1 MVDVNE
7 QTGSVTYATITQRN
21 LQLLIM
27 HLGPSIRLREL
38 ALSTLLTRPRYVKLN
53 SDAVVLRMDPMTR
66 AELNKTLLESNQRAP
81 SEVREKDDLPPFTPE
96 QVDEILTFKPQAA
109 AKEMP

>member
-7 QTGSVTYATITQRN
+7 QTGSVTCGTSQRN

-38 ALSTLLTRPRYVKLN
+38 ALSTLLARPRYVKLN
-53 SDAVVLRMDPMTR
+53 SDAVVLRMDPM
-66 AELNKTLLESNQRAP
+66 A
-81 SEVREKDDLPPFTPE
+81 
-96 QVDEILTFKPQAA
+96 QAG
-109 AKEMP
+109 